1 MEAGVAIQA
10 QLPCPMQRATTFF
23 TICHQWLFFLTLLV
37 ALEPL
42 PHAQIIGHW
51 QASLWVNGDP
61 LHPMP
66 ACTVAVAF
74 VRTRRTLHGALLQAA
89 GQPDLP
95 PQ

>member
-1 MEAGVAIQA
+1 MAIQA

-23 TICHQWLFFLTLLV
+23 TICHQLLFFLTLLV
-37 ALEPL
+37 AVVPL
-42 PHAQIIGHW
+42 RHTQIIRHW